1 MHNFARLRSSFTKHR
16 RPEHSLDLADSL
28 QSFLV
33 RATGDPEASIEELK
47 RHTEGFSLET
57 VSFAAAWREPGE
69 ERTSRRLVLRRQPA
83 AGLLEPYDLGPQ
95 VTALRAV
102 HGAMAV
108 PRVRWFEEDPS
119 VLGAPFYVMDF
130 VEGDVPLP
138 MLRADGT
145 PPIADEAER
154 RAVARDFMANLV
166 CLHRFD
172 WTTSAVAAFPVPSG
186 TRDAAL
192 RQILFWK
199 QTLERARPDSQ
210 PMLVRALRE
219 LDRRATRLPEEGDV
233 RLVHGDFRT
242 GNFLRFGAE
251 VRAILDW
258 EMVHLGDP
266 MEDLAWAACRLWRG
280 QSRLAGVLVPP
291 EELYRLYEDEG
302 GFAVDAERLAFY
314 DLLSGV
320 KMAVIMLTGLR
331 AFADARTDDIRMAIF
346 RHQLAGVNL
355 ILAES
360 LGLIPCLDG

>member
-1 MHNFARLRSSFTKHR
+1 MRRRL
-16 RPEHSLDLADSL
+16 EHPLDFADSL
-28 QSFLV
+28 KSFLV
-33 RATGDPEASIEELK
+33 RETGDPEASIEELK

-57 VSFAAAWREPGE
+57 VSFAAAWREAGE
-69 ERTSRRLVLRRQPA
+69 QRTSRRLVLRRQPA

-95 VTALRAV
+95 VAALRAV
-102 HGAMAV
+102 HGSMAV
-108 PRVRWFEEDPS
+108 PRVRWFEQDPS

-138 MLRADGT
+138 MLRPDGT

-166 CLHRFD
+166 RLHRFD
-172 WTTSAVAAFPVPSG
+172 WERSPVAVFPVPSG

-192 RQILFWK
+192 RQILFWRK
-199 QTLERARPDSQ
+199 TLERARPDPQ

-219 LDRRATRLPEEGDV
+219 LDRRASRLPEHGDV

-242 GNFLRFGAE
+242 GNFLRLGAE

-291 EELYRLYEDEG
+291 EELCRVYEEEG
-302 GFAVDAERLAFY
+302 GFSVDRERLAFY

-346 RHQLAGVNL
+346 RHQFAGVNL

-360 LGLIPCLDG
+360 LGLIPSLDA